1 MNPIKL
7 LALDLDGTL
16 YKTGG
21 TEVSEENVQ
30 ALERLDRQN
39 ILIVPTS
46 GRNACIEDV
55 PEKLRHLN
63 IEYFIGNN
71 GAVINKLKEDK
82 FIYQEKMDFEETLSY
97 TRYLEENKFF
107 VYAIIDGKHYA
118 SDLNVNEG
126 LQQEFSGLL
135 EHANLDS
142 PLSEYIFHNHLQPDK
157 IGIIVDNSNLDKVPK
172 ALEVKDDYKKITIV
186 QTNYMAVEAYSRN
199 TGKGIALKWL
209 ADHLGISRENIL
221 AIGDSDS
228 DVSMLEFAGISVA
241 MKNGADSAKA
251 VSDMISNF
259 DNNESG
265 VASVINELLE
275 QYELSDT

>member
-21 TEVSEENVQ
+21 DEVSDENVK
-30 ALERLDRQN
+30 ALERLAGYN
-39 ILIVPTS
+39 VMIVPTS
-46 GRNACIEDV
+46 GRNASIEDV

-63 IEYFIGNN
+63 IQYFIGNN

-82 FIYQEKMDFEETLSY
+82 FIYQERMDFEETLSY
-97 TRYLEENKFF
+97 TRYLEENEFF

-118 SDLNVNEG
+118 SGLNVNEG

-135 EHANLDS
+135 EHSNLDR

-172 ALEVKDDYKKITIV
+172 ALEVKDDYKKIAIV
-186 QTNYMAVEAYSRN
+186 QTNYMAVEAFSKKTN
-199 TGKGIALKWL
+199 KGTALKWL
-209 ADHLGISRENIL
+209 AEYLHIPRENVL

-228 DVSMLEFAGISVA
+228 DVPMLEFAGISAA
-241 MKNGADSAKA
+241 MKNGVDNAKA
-251 VSDMISNF
+251 VSDIITEF

-265 VASVINELLE
+265 VAFVIHKLLE